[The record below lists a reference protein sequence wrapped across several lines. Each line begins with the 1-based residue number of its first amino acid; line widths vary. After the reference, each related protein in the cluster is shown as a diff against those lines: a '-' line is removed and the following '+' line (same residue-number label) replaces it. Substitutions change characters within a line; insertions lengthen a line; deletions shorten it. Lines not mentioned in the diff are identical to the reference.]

1 MPGIAFEWDRRKAES
16 GYGSSAPEPQPIMR
30 NAATKKTPSKR
41 PAGGMR
47 PEYDF
52 SGGVRGKYV
61 DRYRSGTNVVLLDP
75 ELVEAFPDSKSV
87 NDALRALLAIAVR
100 AETHKRV

>member
-1 MPGIAFEWDRRKAES
+1 
-16 GYGSSAPEPQPIMR
+16 
-30 NAATKKTPSKR
+30 
-41 PAGGMR
+41 MR

-61 DRYRSGTNVVLLDP
+61 DQYRAGTNVVLLDP

-87 NDALRALLAIAVR
+87 NDALRALVEIAVR
-100 AETHKRV
+100 KEARKRT